1 MLGRK
6 GEAMDL
12 GDPPPPPSTLYI
24 ATDPDFS
31 DFLACCRGKIS
42 KIYGKNPRSKKNRW
56 EKVMAD
62 FLILAQLEGSNTT
75 EMVKMT
81 PKTTKSKIDPE
92 KSYNQHLVPGKQ
104 MCALELRNFW

>member
-1 MLGRK
+1 MEK
-6 GEAMDL
+6 
-12 GDPPPPPSTLYI
+12 T
-24 ATDPDFS
+24 
-31 DFLACCRGKIS
+31 RGQ
-42 KIYGKNPRSKKNRW
+42 KNRW

-92 KSYNQHLVPGKQ
+92 KSYNQHLVPRNK
-104 MCALELRNFW
+104 CAHWDCATFGENLKVI